1 MRFTALILLLVIVAT
16 AATASALGRRRRSS
30 TYNYEYSYSSVD
42 YGDAQTD
49 QELAQV
55 EANYM
60 AKHHS
65 SWHVGRNLGGF
76 EGCGWSGTIRN
87 CATCVP
93 GYGMTLTADAA
104 VQDNYGRWYR
114 VRVWR

>member
-16 AATASALGRRRRSS
+16 SATASALGRRRRSS

-76 EGCGWSGTIRN
+76 EGCGWSGSIRN

-104 VQDNYGRWYR
+104 SQDNYGRWYR

>member
-16 AATASALGRRRRSS
+16 SATASALGRRRRSS

-76 EGCGWSGTIRN
+76 EGCGWSGSIRN

-104 VQDNYGRWYR
+104 AQDNYGRWYR

>member
-1 MRFTALILLLVIVAT
+1 MRFTALILLFVIVAT
-16 AATASALGRRRRSS
+16 SATASALGRRRRSS
-30 TYNYEYSYSSVD
+30 TYNYGYSYSSVD

-55 EANYM
+55 EADYM

-76 EGCGWSGTIRN
+76 EGCGWTGSIRN

-93 GYGMTLTADAA
+93 GSMPSK
-104 VQDNYGRWYR
+104 
-114 VRVWR
+114 